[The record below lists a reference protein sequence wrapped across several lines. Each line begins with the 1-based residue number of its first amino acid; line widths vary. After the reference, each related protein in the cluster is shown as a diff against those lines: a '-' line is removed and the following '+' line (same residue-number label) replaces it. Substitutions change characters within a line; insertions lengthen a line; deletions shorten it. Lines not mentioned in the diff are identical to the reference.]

1 MSRESCVNALA
12 PWLREAAAS
21 SLRTRAGLR
30 LWRAQN
36 PLLSQLALEPLT
48 GVRICHESNYS
59 STARN
64 APFRIWKPKAAGTLP
79 ERKRLPPPDPVP
91 LGPMSD
97 QHDTFGGRSS
107 IKTISNQRQHQSPGV
122 GAIARLLTSSWP
134 KVFGVVVPVT
144 HGPTW

>member
-1 MSRESCVNALA
+1 VNALA

-48 GVRICHESNYS
+48 GVLICHESNYS

-107 IKTISNQRQHQSPGV
+107 IKTIPKQRQHPT
-122 GAIARLLTSSWP
+122 ILYDIYCMMLLA
-134 KVFGVVVPVT
+134 
-144 HGPTW
+144 

>member
-12 PWLREAAAS
+12 PWLREATAS

-107 IKTISNQRQHQSPGV
+107 IKTIPNQRQHPTILYDIYWMMLLLWLGKAAAPD
-122 GAIARLLTSSWP
+122 GATLFET
-134 KVFGVVVPVT
+134 
-144 HGPTW
+144 